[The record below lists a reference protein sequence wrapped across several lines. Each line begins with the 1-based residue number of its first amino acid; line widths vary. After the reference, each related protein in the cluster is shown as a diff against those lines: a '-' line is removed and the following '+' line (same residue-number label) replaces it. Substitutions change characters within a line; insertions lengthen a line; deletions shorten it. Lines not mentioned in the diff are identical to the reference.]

1 MNDAPA
7 TTQPN
12 VRVVFVT
19 VRDLDAGVILAR
31 RIVEER
37 LAACGNVIPGIL
49 SVYRWN
55 GKIHEDSEALVVFKT
70 TIEAVPDLEN
80 RVSELHAY
88 DVPEFLVLPVENGHE
103 PYLRWVN
110 GEINGGGTTP

>member
-37 LAACGNVIPGIL
+37 LAACGNVVPGIL

-55 GKIHEDSEALVVFKT
+55 G
-70 TIEAVPDLEN
+70 
-80 RVSELHAY
+80 
-88 DVPEFLVLPVENGHE
+88 
-103 PYLRWVN
+103 
-110 GEINGGGTTP
+110 